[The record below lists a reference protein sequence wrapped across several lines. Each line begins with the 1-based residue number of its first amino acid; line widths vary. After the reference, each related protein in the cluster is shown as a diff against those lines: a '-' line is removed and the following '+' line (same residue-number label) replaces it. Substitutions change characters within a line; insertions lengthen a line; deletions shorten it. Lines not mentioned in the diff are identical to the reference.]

1 MGKTI
6 ATIGNNIRYEK
17 LSDEIRYI
25 KLNDGTN
32 IPIEY
37 FESEQM
43 LLNYLLNKSVRKAQI
58 EQMLKINCSI
68 KIQQVIFSGPAT
80 IVFWR
85 DGSKTVVK
93 CTEGDKMDYEVG
105 IAMCT
110 LKKLLGETYVRYKKD
125 VKHIVELKKKHE
137 KIEEDKN
144 GSNPEEQKA

>member
-1 MGKTI
+1 MARTI

-17 LSDEIRYI
+17 LSDEIRYVN
-25 KLNDGTN
+25 LNDGTN
-32 IPIEY
+32 IPIQY

-105 IAMCT
+105 ITMCT
-110 LKKLLGETYVRYKKD
+110 LKKLLGDAYTSYKKQ
-125 VKHIVELKKKHE
+125 VKEL
-137 KIEEDKN
+137 IEEK
-144 GSNPEEQKA
+144 KWTIFI